1 MKIIIRLCHNCDAVP
16 QFAYRSAS
24 TGPGEANLHWS
35 VLSVQVPECKA
46 RGAGGMLP
54 QENIFEFDAFS

>member
-1 MKIIIRLCHNCDAVP
+1 MLR
-16 QFAYRSAS
+16 YRNLLIAALVQ
-24 TGPGEANLHWS
+24 EANLHWS

-54 QENIFEFDAFS
+54 QENIFEFDAAS